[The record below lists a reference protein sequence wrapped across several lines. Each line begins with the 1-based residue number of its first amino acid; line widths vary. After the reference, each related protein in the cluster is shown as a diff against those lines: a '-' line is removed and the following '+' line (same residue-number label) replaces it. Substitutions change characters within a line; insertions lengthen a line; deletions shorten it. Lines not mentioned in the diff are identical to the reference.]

1 MSDTE
6 CDQLMEG
13 FLQHLEGEW
22 KNAPTVHVQLKKLTG
37 KKPDQ
42 HEQAA
47 AKNMEL
53 MSTSVTTLED
63 AHKCYMKEIQ
73 ENYVKYETHLA
84 QKFGKTSDE
93 YQKKLDAFDK
103 KAAALENHAMQEM
116 NELIGALQEQ
126 VSAYP
131 ESASQFQE
139 KAEKYLKTKAKN
151 EKRKSQQITEML
163 HESEDQKKADE
174 TQDSA
179 E

>member
-116 NELIGALQEQ
+116 NEHRRPAGASERVPRKCKP
-126 VSAYP
+126 VS
-131 ESASQFQE
+131 
-139 KAEKYLKTKAKN
+139 
-151 EKRKSQQITEML
+151 RKSREI
-163 HESEDQKKADE
+163 SEDQSQERKEKITTDYRNVARVGGSE
-174 TQDSA
+174 KSRRNSR
-179 E
+179 